1 MLLYNVMNDLIML
14 PVYITIRQLIK
25 YPDVKKVILKVYQ
38 RFVIKNSIVSI
49 AENLHAKKM
58 TVVQYHI
65 EIKLNFVKAIVDT
78 GAAISIM
85 TKPLMKKLG
94 LKIDSSSKIII
105 VIANR
110 KKERALGQIH
120 NVPLVI

>member
-1 MLLYNVMNDLIML
+1 MNDLIML